1 MLTLARDA
9 AVPAHERLT
18 PKMTA
23 YRPASLKAPP
33 QGAPL
38 SLGARPQPPNN
49 PDHLCPQV
57 KSREIGA
64 ASSAKIRPLKMVQSM
79 GSTTKLAPGVSG
91 KDHADLSRFEPQLRT
106 RQHRR

>member
-1 MLTLARDA
+1 MNSLTRDA
-9 AVPAHERLT
+9 AVPAHEHLT

-64 ASSAKIRPLKMVQSM
+64 ASGAKIRPLKMVQSM
-79 GSTTKLAPGVSG
+79 GSTSNHGLYEEVPA
-91 KDHADLSRFEPQLRT
+91 SRNLTSPA
-106 RQHRR
+106 QH

>member
-1 MLTLARDA
+1 MSTLARDA
-9 AVPAHERLT
+9 VVPAHERLT

-49 PDHLCPQV
+49 PDHLCP
-57 KSREIGA
+57 
-64 ASSAKIRPLKMVQSM
+64 
-79 GSTTKLAPGVSG
+79 
-91 KDHADLSRFEPQLRT
+91 
-106 RQHRR
+106 